1 MLTYARE
8 SLWQGSVVYWFYTSA
23 KSGKPQTAGTKAS
36 MKGTLKIDISSTAA
50 VKGAL
55 FVFHNKDKSNG

>member
-1 MLTYARE
+1 
-8 SLWQGSVVYWFYTSA
+8 VVYWFYTSA